1 MNSTKDPSAQASGN
15 MTPEQYDLVIIGSGT
30 GAKLSAWTFAGRG
43 QRVAVV
49 ERKYVGGS
57 CPNIACLPSKNA
69 IHTAQVASYVRRSGE
84 FGIAREGFR
93 VDMSAVRDRKRKMVA
108 GLVEVHLEEYR
119 KSGAEL
125 ILGTARFIGPRT
137 VEVTLN
143 DGGRRVLRGIN
154 VVIGTGTHAAV
165 DKTPGLAEAQPLTHI
180 EALELDEV
188 PEHLLVIGG
197 GYIGLEFAQ
206 AMRRFGSNVT
216 VIDRNGRLLHREDD
230 DVTDELHRLFEDEG
244 IEAVLDARIKRV
256 SGKSGESVSVVVE
269 QNGAEKTLKGTHLLV
284 ATGRI
289 PNTKDL
295 GLELAGVN
303 VTDRGY
309 VKVNERLQTTAPGVW
324 AVGEVAG
331 SPQYTHISED
341 DFRVFSDNVT
351 GGNHVTTGRLV
362 PFCLYIDPEFAR
374 VGLSEKEARARGVAY
389 RLFKT
394 PMAAVLRAR
403 ALVETRG
410 FLKALVAMDSGH
422 ILGFTGFGV
431 GAGEVMSAVQL
442 AMVGGMKYTALR
454 DTAIAHPTLVEGLHS
469 LFITTPAL
477 SSGTADERT
486 AVLQD
491 AHEGVLL

>member
-1 MNSTKDPSAQASGN
+1 MSKAKEAQASGDLA
-15 MTPEQYDLVIIGSGT
+15 PEQYDLVIIGSGA
-30 GAKLSAWTFAGRG
+30 GAKLSAWTFGSRG

-57 CPNIACLPSKNA
+57 CPNIACLPSKNV
-69 IHTAQVASYVRRSGE
+69 IHSAQVASYVRRSEE
-84 FGIAREGFR
+84 FGVARDGFR

-125 ILGTARFIGPRT
+125 IMGTGRFVGPRT

-154 VVIGTGTHAAV
+154 VVIGTGTHAAL
-165 DKTPGLAEAQPLTHI
+165 DNTPGLAEAHPLTHV

-197 GYIGLEFAQ
+197 GYVGLEFAQ
-206 AMRRFGSNVT
+206 AMRRFGSKVT
-216 VIDRNGRLLHREDD
+216 VIDRNSRLLHREDD
-230 DVTDELHRLFEDEG
+230 DVTEALHQLFNDEG
-244 IEAVLDARIKRV
+244 IETTLNARIKRV
-256 SGKSGESVSVVVE
+256 AGKSGESVSVVVE
-269 QNGAEKTLKGTHLLV
+269 QNGQEKTLKGTHLLV

-289 PNTKDL
+289 PNTNDL
-295 GLELAGVN
+295 GLELAGVA

-341 DFRVFSDNVT
+341 DFRVFADNVV

-362 PFCLYIDPEFAR
+362 PFCLYTDPEFAR
-374 VGLSEKEARARGVAY
+374 VGLSEKEARARGIAY
-389 RLFKT
+389 RLFKA

-410 FLKALVAMDSGH
+410 FLKALVATDNDR

-431 GAGEVMSAVQL
+431 GAGEVMSGVQI
-442 AMVGGMKYTALR
+442 AMVGGLPYTALR
-454 DTAIAHPTLVEGLHS
+454 DSAIAHPTLVEGLHS
-469 LFITTPAL
+469 LFIATPTL
-477 SSGTADERT
+477 SSETANERT
-486 AVLQD
+486 AVLQS
-491 AHEGVLL
+491 A

>member
-1 MNSTKDPSAQASGN
+1 M
-15 MTPEQYDLVIIGSGT
+15 MPEEYDLVIIGSGT

-49 ERKYVGGS
+49 ERKYVGGA
-57 CPNIACLPSKNA
+57 CPNIACLPSKNV
-69 IHTAQVASYVRRSGE
+69 IHTAQVASYVRRSGD

-125 ILGTARFIGPRT
+125 IMGTGRFVGPRT
-137 VEVTLN
+137 LEVTLN

-165 DKTPGLAEAQPLTHI
+165 DKTPGLAEAQPLTHV

-216 VIDRNGRLLHREDD
+216 VIDRNGRLLHREDN
-230 DVTDELHRLFEDEG
+230 DVTEALHQLFEDEG
-244 IEAVLDARIKRV
+244 IEAVLDARIERV
-256 SGKSGESVSVVVE
+256 SGRSGESVSVVVE
-269 QNGAEKTLKGTHLLV
+269 QNGAKKTLKGTHLLV

-295 GLELAGVN
+295 GLELAGVK
-303 VTDRGY
+303 VTDHGY

-341 DFRVFSDNVT
+341 DFRVFSDNVA

-362 PFCLYIDPEFAR
+362 PFCLYTDPEFAR

-410 FLKALVAMDSGH
+410 FLKALVATDSDR

-431 GAGEVMSAVQL
+431 GAGEVMSAVQV
-442 AMVGGMKYTALR
+442 AMVGGMPYTALR

-477 SSGTADERT
+477 SSGTVDERT

-491 AHEGVLL
+491 A

>member
-1 MNSTKDPSAQASGN
+1 MSAAKNAQTSRNNA
-15 MTPEQYDLVIIGSGT
+15 PEEYDLVIIGSGA
-30 GAKLSAWTFAGRG
+30 GAKLIAWTFAGRG
-43 QRVAVV
+43 HRVAVV
-49 ERKYVGGS
+49 ERKYVGGA
-57 CPNIACLPSKNA
+57 CPNIACLPSKNV

-84 FGIAREGFR
+84 FGIARDGFR

-108 GLVEVHLEEYR
+108 GLVETHLDEFR
-119 KSGAEL
+119 HSGTEL
-125 ILGTARFIGPRT
+125 IMGTGRFAGLRT

-143 DGGRRVLRGIN
+143 DGGQRLLRGTN

-165 DKTPGLAEAQPLTHI
+165 DSTPGLAEAQPLTHI

-188 PEHLLVIGG
+188 PERLLVMGG

-230 DVTDELHRLFEDEG
+230 DVTEAMHQLFEDEG
-244 IEAVLDARIKRV
+244 IQTALHARIKRV
-256 SGKSGESVSVVVE
+256 SGKSGDSVKVVIE
-269 QNGAEKTLKGTHLLV
+269 QNGVEKTLEGTHLLV

-295 GLELAGVN
+295 GLELAGVE

-341 DFRVFSDNVT
+341 DFRVFADNVT

-362 PFCLYIDPEFAR
+362 PFCLYTDPELAR
-374 VGLSEKEARARGVAY
+374 VGLSEKEARARGVRY
-389 RLFKT
+389 RLFKA

-403 ALVETRG
+403 ALMETRG
-410 FLKALVAMDSGH
+410 FLKALVATDSDR
-422 ILGFTGFGV
+422 ILGFTGCGT
-431 GAGEVMSAVQL
+431 GAGEVMSAVQI
-442 AMVGGMKYTALR
+442 AMVGGLPYTALR

-469 LFITTPAL
+469 LFITPPVL
-477 SSGTADERT
+477 SSEMKDERAAT
-486 AVLQD
+486 LQS
-491 AHEGVLL
+491 A

>member
-1 MNSTKDPSAQASGN
+1 MTAKGAQASVN
-15 MTPEQYDLVIIGSGT
+15 SAPEEYDLVIIGSGA
-30 GAKLSAWTFAGRG
+30 GAKLIAWTFGSRG

-57 CPNIACLPSKNA
+57 CPNIACLPSKNV

-108 GLVEVHLEEYR
+108 GLVEVHLDEYR
-119 KSGAEL
+119 RSGAEL
-125 ILGTARFIGPRT
+125 IMGTGRFVGPKT
-137 VEVTLN
+137 VEVALN
-143 DGGRRVLRGIN
+143 DGGRRLLRGTN
-154 VVIGTGTHAAV
+154 VVIGTGTHAAI

-180 EALELDEV
+180 EALELDEI
-188 PEHLLVIGG
+188 PERLLVIGG

-216 VIDRNGRLLHREDD
+216 VTDHNGRLLHREDD
-230 DVTDELHRLFEDEG
+230 DVTEAIHELFDDEG
-244 IEAVLDARIKRV
+244 IEAVLNARIKRV
-256 SGKSGESVSVVVE
+256 SGKSGESVKVVIE
-269 QNGAEKTLKGTHLLV
+269 QNGAEKTLEGTHLLV

-295 GLELAGVN
+295 GLELAGVE

-331 SPQYTHISED
+331 SPHFTHISED
-341 DFRVFSDNVT
+341 DFRVFADNVT

-362 PFCLYIDPEFAR
+362 PFCLYTDPELAR
-374 VGLSEKEARARGVAY
+374 VGLSEKEAKARGVAY
-389 RLFKT
+389 RLFKA

-410 FLKALVAMDSGH
+410 FLKALVAMDSDR

-431 GAGEVMSAVQL
+431 GAGEVMSAVQI
-442 AMVGGMKYTALR
+442 AMVGGVPYTALR
-454 DTAIAHPTLVEGLHS
+454 DAAIAHPTLVEGLHS
-469 LFITTPAL
+469 LFITTPAV
-477 SSGTADERT
+477 SSERAEERA
-486 AVLQD
+486 AVLQS
-491 AHEGVLL
+491 A